1 MISQKWAKLLRS
13 LQQKKYRKIEQ
24 LFVVEGEKA
33 VLEVLQSDWPVKA
46 LFATEDF
53 LQRYAAL
60 AQKATMVQQASPT
73 ELAQVGSFQS
83 NDAALAAVEIP
94 AQLHYQEQAA
104 DWVLVLDQIN
114 DPGNLGAM
122 IRIADWYGIRT
133 ILCSADTVDLY
144 NPKVIAAAKGSFLRV
159 QLHYGDLPGWLGQT
173 RLPVFGAY
181 LQGENIHQLALQ
193 QQGGYLVMGNEASGI
208 STELAPL
215 ISRKVTI
222 PAFGQTE
229 SLNVAMATAVLVDNL
244 KRLSAVRS

>member
-33 VLEVLQSDWPVKA
+33 VLEVLQSEWPVKA

-53 LQRYAAL
+53 LQRHPLLAEKAAL
-60 AQKATMVQQASPT
+60 VQQASPA
-73 ELAQVGSFQS
+73 ELAQAGSFQT

-94 AQLHYQEQAA
+94 ADTGFTEVEG

-114 DPGNLGAM
+114 DPGNLGAI
-122 IRIADWYGIRT
+122 IRIADWYNIKT
-133 ILCSADTVDLY
+133 ILCSSDTVDLY

-159 QLHYGDLPGWLGQT
+159 QLHYGDLRSWLSQT
-173 RLPVFGAY
+173 EQPVYGAY
-181 LQGENIHQLALQ
+181 LEGDNIHQISLP

-208 STELAPL
+208 SAALVHL
-215 ISRKVTI
+215 INRKVTI

-244 KRLSAVRS
+244 KRLSATR

>member
-33 VLEVLQSDWPVKA
+33 VLEVLQSEWPVKA

-53 LQRYAAL
+53 LQRHPLLAEKAA
-60 AQKATMVQQASPT
+60 QVQQASPA
-73 ELAQVGSFQS
+73 ELAQAGSFQT

-94 AQLHYQEQAA
+94 ADTGFTEVEG

-114 DPGNLGAM
+114 DPGNLGAI
-122 IRIADWYGIRT
+122 IRIADWYNIKT
-133 ILCSADTVDLY
+133 ILCSSDTVDLY

-159 QLHYGDLPGWLGQT
+159 QLHYGDLHSWLSQT
-173 RLPVFGAY
+173 EQPVYGAY
-181 LQGENIHQLALQ
+181 LEGDNIHQISLP

-208 STELAPL
+208 SADIVHL
-215 ISRKVTI
+215 INRKVTI

-244 KRLSAVRS
+244 KRLSATR

>member
-33 VLEVLQSDWPVKA
+33 VLELLQSDWQVKA
-46 LFATEDF
+46 LFATDSF
-53 LQRYAAL
+53 LEQHAQYTQKAAL
-60 AQKATMVQQASPT
+60 VQQASPA
-73 ELAQVGSFQS
+73 ELAQVGSFQT
-83 NDAALAAVEIP
+83 NDAAVAAVEIP
-94 AQLHYQEQAA
+94 ADTGFLESEG

-122 IRIADWYGIRT
+122 IRIADWYGIRH
-133 ILCSADTVDLY
+133 ILCSSDTVDLY

-159 QLHYGDLPGWLGQT
+159 QLHYGDLSGWLGQT

-193 QQGGYLVMGNEASGI
+193 QQGGYLVMGNEANGI
-208 STELAPL
+208 SAGLAPL